1 MFKELVF
8 PKDIIPLKIGDY
20 VYHNGSLAKIL
31 AYYATSE
38 LHDKLFVKG
47 YTIEMAKGK
56 GGHTESSYSYNEYG
70 ERVCFPQNNAWY
82 AFFENCSTPEFT
94 VLKESL
100 KDFDV
105 VILKNGQMMY
115 KYRHTFIAADES
127 DTVIFLNLN
136 LYDNNLEN
144 YACSLKDVMQIWT
157 PKSDTN
163 VNEFL
168 NTLRDTS
175 NRNFLIANFNLRWQ
189 RMDTVE
195 ITMDD
200 IAKKFGIPVEQLK
213 IKK

>member
-8 PKDIIPLKIGDY
+8 PKDITPLKIGDY

-38 LHDKLFVKG
+38 LYDKLFVKG
-47 YTIEMAKGK
+47 YTIETTKEA
-56 GGHTESSYSYNEYG
+56 GHAADLYSYNEYG
-70 ERVCFPQNNAWY
+70 EKVSFPQNNAWY
-82 AFFENCSTPEFT
+82 ALFRNCSASEFT

-100 KDFDV
+100 KDFDAV
-105 VILKNGQMMY
+105 VLRNGHKMY
-115 KYRHTFIAADES
+115 KYSHAFIATDEK
-127 DTVIFLNLN
+127 DPLIFINLN
-136 LYDNNLEN
+136 LYNNNLE
-144 YACSLKDVMQIWT
+144 CSSDSRKDVMQVWR
-157 PKSDTN
+157 PKSTTK

-168 NTLRDTS
+168 NVMRNTS
-175 NRNFLIANFNLRWQ
+175 GNCDMNEYFNLQWQ
-189 RMDTVE
+189 RKETVE